1 MTALELAVGALAIYR
16 ISSLLVAERG
26 PWNVFTKIRERMGIE
41 HRDGYPVAGKQDT
54 YWTRLFACLWCMSV
68 QVAIGWVIGYAL
80 AKEIVMLVSF
90 PFALSA
96 GAIIVERW
104 INGSS

>member
-1 MTALELAVGALAIYR
+1 MTAFDFGLGALAIYR

-26 PWNVFTKIRERMGIE
+26 PWDIFTKIREAVGIG
-41 HRDGYPVAGKQDT
+41 HHDGYPVAGKQQG
-54 YWTRLFACLWCMSV
+54 YWTALFGCLWCMSV
-68 QVAIGWVIGYAL
+68 QVAIGWVIGYTL
-80 AKEIVMLVSF
+80 AKQIVLVLSL